1 MNAKELPLRAELFGP
16 DQLENH
22 AKLLASKQEIDPRP
36 GPERLLHR
44 LRHNEQVIRESY
56 HAIAEDVREG
66 RHITPAAE
74 WLLDNA
80 YLIENQIDIA
90 REYLPP
96 GYSRELPR
104 LAAGEFKGYPRI
116 YELAFE
122 LVSHT
127 DGRIETGNLTLF
139 LKAYQAVLPL
149 RLGELWAIPIML
161 RLALLE
167 NLRRVAYRIALRRR
181 DRKEA
186 MEWSKRF
193 LDVVHKQP
201 KALII
206 ELADLVRANPPIS
219 QAFIAELATSLHG
232 HHPALVLVI
241 NWIEQ
246 ELSEMGQT
254 IEQILQSESHEQ
266 AANGVSVGNS
276 ITSLRMLTTLVW
288 EDFVES
294 SSITEHE
301 LRQDPAG
308 IYSKMDFRTR
318 DRYRHVVERL
328 AKYSRR
334 NEQEVA
340 ALAVQLAG
348 DYRLK
353 EDTCQK
359 SHVGYFLMGNGLPE
373 LERALNYK
381 PHLFQ
386 RLWRHLSRRPFVVY
400 VPAIVYVTAVLAVT
414 LLLQACEILTLGWG
428 WLLFAGIFLLI
439 FTSQSAISIVN
450 WLATIL
456 VPERGMPRLDLS
468 KGIPDEHRTVVVIP
482 TMLTSMRAVNDLIE
496 TIEIHYLANRS
507 SNLFF
512 ALLTDFVD
520 APGETMPDDDRLI
533 KKAADEIRNLNTR
546 YAETN
551 QTTFFLL
558 HRPRLWNPG
567 ERIWM
572 GYERKRGKLQEFNR
586 LIRKG
591 VTDGFSLTVG
601 DIPLLGSVKYV
612 ITLDTDTHLP
622 PETAWKM
629 IGTMAHPLNRPNIN
643 PSTGCVAEG
652 YGVLQPRVAISLAG
666 ASRSRFARLFSGE
679 VGIDPYTREVSNVYH
694 DIFARSQFIGK
705 GIYDLEA
712 FSRAV
717 GNRFPENRILSH
729 DLIEGA
735 YARCGFIND
744 VELIEDHPSRYL
756 SDVNRRHR
764 WTRGDWQVAP
774 WCLSYVPGPD
784 GKSVHNTLEPLFR
797 WMLFDNLRRSLTLP
811 ALLILLGTGW
821 LTLRNSALVW
831 TVGLLTLYLA
841 PNFLRAISSYILKPK
856 NVFWSSHLS
865 RTTVN
870 EGRHLTIEI
879 LKIVFLP
886 YETLSNVDAIFRV
899 LWRTMI
905 SHRRLLKWQTS
916 RDVEKNTK
924 VGLGLTFLKMWIS
937 PFIAT
942 AGTVSLLIFNNSA
955 LNSALPF
962 IVIWFAGPILAWFI
976 SKPLK
981 LRKARFTLSQ
991 TIFLRR
997 LARRTWMYFE
1007 HFIGLERNWLPPDN
1021 FQEQPQVKIAERTSP
1036 TNIGLGL
1043 LSTLGVYD
1051 FGYISTGTLIDRTE
1065 KTFTTLEK
1073 MQRYRGHFFNW
1084 YDVQTLLPLSPLYIS
1099 TVDSG
1104 NLSACLITL
1113 KGGLLELASG
1123 NIIPSRWRQ
1132 GIEDTVSILAEEV
1145 EKNPGRTHDPGFQK
1159 ILDTVSDQ
1167 AHRFSQVSHGFQ
1179 SVKAALSELSS
1190 SISQLEAFPAY
1201 ENEVKFW
1208 LTALRRQVED
1218 FQTDLIFLLPWLS
1231 N

>member
-1 MNAKELPLRAELFGP
+1 MDTRELPLRAELFGP
-16 DQLENH
+16 VQLENH

-167 NLRRVAYRIALRRR
+167 NLRRVAYRIAIRRR

-186 MEWSKRF
+186 MEWSERF

-334 NEQEVA
+334 DEQEVA
-340 ALAVQLAG
+340 ALAVKLAG

-353 EDTCQK
+353 EDTGQRI
-359 SHVGYFLMGNGLPE
+359 HVGYFLMGDGLPE

-428 WLLFAGIFLLI
+428 WLLFAGVLLLI

-456 VPERGMPRLDLS
+456 VPARGLPRLDLS

-482 TMLTSMRAVNDLIE
+482 TMLTSTRAVNDLIE

-507 SNLFF
+507 TNLFF

-533 KKAADEIRNLNTR
+533 KKAADEIQNLNTR

-551 QTTFFLL
+551 QTIFFLL

-572 GYERKRGKLQEFNR
+572 GYERKRWKLQEFNR
-586 LIRKG
+586 LLREG
-591 VTDGFSLTVG
+591 VTDGFSLIIG

-622 PETAWKM
+622 PETAGKM
-629 IGTMAHPLNRPNIN
+629 IGTMAHPLNRPEIN
-643 PSTGCVAEG
+643 PSAGCVTEG

-784 GKSVHNTLEPLFR
+784 GKSGG
-797 WMLFDNLRRSLTLP
+797 RS
-811 ALLILLGTGW
+811 
-821 LTLRNSALVW
+821 
-831 TVGLLTLYLA
+831 
-841 PNFLRAISSYILKPK
+841 
-856 NVFWSSHLS
+856 
-865 RTTVN
+865 
-870 EGRHLTIEI
+870 
-879 LKIVFLP
+879 
-886 YETLSNVDAIFRV
+886 
-899 LWRTMI
+899 
-905 SHRRLLKWQTS
+905 
-916 RDVEKNTK
+916 
-924 VGLGLTFLKMWIS
+924 
-937 PFIAT
+937 
-942 AGTVSLLIFNNSA
+942 
-955 LNSALPF
+955 
-962 IVIWFAGPILAWFI
+962 AGPGPGPK
-976 SKPLK
+976 KPGPAFF
-981 LRKARFTLSQ
+981 RPQAAQAR
-991 TIFLRR
+991 
-997 LARRTWMYFE
+997 
-1007 HFIGLERNWLPPDN
+1007 P
-1021 FQEQPQVKIAERTSP
+1021 
-1036 TNIGLGL
+1036 
-1043 LSTLGVYD
+1043 
-1051 FGYISTGTLIDRTE
+1051 
-1065 KTFTTLEK
+1065 
-1073 MQRYRGHFFNW
+1073 
-1084 YDVQTLLPLSPLYIS
+1084 
-1099 TVDSG
+1099 
-1104 NLSACLITL
+1104 
-1113 KGGLLELASG
+1113 
-1123 NIIPSRWRQ
+1123 
-1132 GIEDTVSILAEEV
+1132 
-1145 EKNPGRTHDPGFQK
+1145 
-1159 ILDTVSDQ
+1159 
-1167 AHRFSQVSHGFQ
+1167 
-1179 SVKAALSELSS
+1179 
-1190 SISQLEAFPAY
+1190 
-1201 ENEVKFW
+1201 
-1208 LTALRRQVED
+1208 
-1218 FQTDLIFLLPWLS
+1218 
-1231 N
+1231 